1 MRRIMERMGY
11 GLILVDVQR
20 NMLEGQSAV
29 AGAAAFRQVLSG
41 LLDAARDAGAA
52 IIHVKNDGGS
62 GDPDEPGTDG
72 WQLEFTPLP
81 GEPVVRKDVANAFE
95 SNPALAD
102 VLRAMGVDTV
112 VVAGLQSELCVQ
124 ATALGA
130 LERGF
135 DVVVPAGAHATYDD
149 VEPATAVVERVTLEL
164 IAAGVEVPELD
175 EVSFG

>member
-20 NMLEGQSAV
+20 NMLEGQGAV
-29 AGAAAFRQVLSG
+29 VGAAGFRALLSG
-41 LLDAARDAGAA
+41 LLDAARDADAA
-52 IIHVKNDGGS
+52 IIHVKNDGRS

-72 WQLEFTPLP
+72 WELEFTPLP
-81 GEPVVRKDVANAFE
+81 GEPVVRKDAANTFE

-135 DVVVPAGAHATYDD
+135 DVIVPAGAHTTYDD
-149 VEPATAVVERVTLEL
+149 VEPAAVVVERVTLEL

>member
-20 NMLEGQSAV
+20 NMLEGQGAV
-29 AGAAAFRQVLSG
+29 ADAAGFRELLSG
-41 LLDAARDAGAA
+41 LLDAARDADAA
-52 IIHVKNDGGS
+52 IVHVKNDGRT
-62 GDPDEPGTDG
+62 GDPDEPGTPG
-72 WQLEFTPLP
+72 WELVFTPLP
-81 GEPVVRKDVANAFE
+81 GEPVVRKDAANTFE

-135 DVVVPAGAHATYDD
+135 DVIVPAGAHTTYDGS
-149 VEPATAVVERVTLEL
+149 EPAADIVERVTLEL
-164 IAAGVEVPELD
+164 VAAGVEVPELD
-175 EVSFG
+175 EVRFD

>member
-1 MRRIMERMGY
+1 MERMGY

-20 NMLEGQSAV
+20 NMLEGQGAV
-29 AGAAAFRQVLSG
+29 VGAAGFRALLSG
-41 LLDAARDAGAA
+41 LLDAARDADAA
-52 IIHVKNDGGS
+52 IIHVKNDGRS

-72 WQLEFTPLP
+72 WELEFTPLP
-81 GEPVVRKDVANAFE
+81 GEPVVRKDAANTFE

-135 DVVVPAGAHATYDD
+135 DVIVPAGAHTTYDD
-149 VEPATAVVERVTLEL
+149 VEPAAVVVERVTLEL

>member
-1 MRRIMERMGY
+1 MERMGY

-20 NMLEGQSAV
+20 NMLEGQGAV
-29 AGAAAFRQVLSG
+29 VGAAGFRALLSG
-41 LLDAARDAGAA
+41 LLDAARDADAA
-52 IIHVKNDGGS
+52 IIHVKNDGRS

-72 WQLEFTPLP
+72 WELEFTPLP
-81 GEPVVRKDVANAFE
+81 GEPVVRKNAANTFE

-135 DVVVPAGAHATYDD
+135 DVIVPAGAHTTYDD
-149 VEPATAVVERVTLEL
+149 VEPAAVVVERVTLEL